1 MKITINNLPQSKKE
15 IHISIPFEEL
25 KKSIDLATKKLGE
38 NVKIEGFR
46 EGKVPL
52 EILKEKLG
60 KDVILEEAIRIKT
73 QEVYKK
79 IVRDNNLE
87 VIGSPKVDI
96 IKKNWEEPVEL
107 KIEVTVLP
115 EVKLP
120 DYKKIASS
128 VKRRKVEVK
137 DSEIED
143 TLKWI
148 QKSRAK
154 FSAKITPVEKGDFV
168 IFSYQSPEIAG
179 GKEQKDQFVIG
190 EGHLLPGIEEVLI
203 GMKPQEE
210 KEVQLTFPS
219 NHIYKELAGKTIK
232 LKIKV
237 ESVQKI
243 ELPQVNDEWAR
254 SLGNFENLENLKESV
269 REGIKK
275 EKENVESQRV
285 QAEILEKIANKSEVE
300 IPQILIDLETENT
313 VNNLKERI
321 PQTLG
326 ISFEQYLEQ
335 ANLSEE
341 KLRES
346 LLPEVTKK
354 IREFLVLQ
362 EIKKREGVKASN
374 QEIEEE
380 ANKFLAQFGSP
391 EEAEK
396 VIDPQTLVNYTRE
409 RIENKKTLQLLER
422 MTRNEDEK
430 EKDKKKEK
438 EKEKE

>member
-1 MKITINNLPQSKKE
+1 MKITIKNLPQSKRE
-15 IHISIPFEEL
+15 IYISIPFEEL
-25 KKSIDLATKKLGE
+25 KKSIELAAKRLGE
-38 NVKIEGFR
+38 KIKIDGFR
-46 EGKVPL
+46 EGKIPL
-52 EILKEKLG
+52 EIIKEKVG
-60 KDVILEEAIRIKT
+60 KDVILEEAVHIKI
-73 QEVYKK
+73 QEIYKK
-79 IVRDNNLE
+79 IVQENNLE
-87 VIGSPKVDI
+87 VIGSPQVNI
-96 IKKNWEEPVEL
+96 IKKDWEKPVEL

-128 VKRRKVEVK
+128 VKRRSVEVK
-137 DSEIED
+137 DSEIDD

-154 FSAKITPVEKGDFV
+154 FSAKITPAHKGDFV

-179 GKEQKDQFVIG
+179 GKEQRDQFVIG

-210 KEVQLTFPS
+210 KEVQLTFPQ

-243 ELPQVNDEWAR
+243 ELPQINDDWAR
-254 SLGNFENLENLKESV
+254 SLGNFKSLENLRQSI
-269 REGIKK
+269 RDGIEK
-275 EKENVESQRV
+275 EKENLESQRV
-285 QAEILEKIANKSEVE
+285 QAEILEKIASKSEVE

-313 VNNLKERI
+313 VNDLKERI
-321 PQTLG
+321 PRMLG
-326 ISFEQYLEQ
+326 ISFEKYLEQ
-335 ANLSEE
+335 ANLTEE
-341 KLRES
+341 KLKES

-354 IREFLVLQ
+354 IKEFLVLQ

-380 ANKFLAQFGSP
+380 ANKFLAQFKSP

-409 RIENKKTLQLLER
+409 RIENQKTLQLLEK
-422 MTRNEDEK
+422 MAKNLEQEGK
-430 EKDKKKEK
+430 
-438 EKEKE
+438 

>member
-1 MKITINNLPQSKKE
+1 M
-15 IHISIPFEEL
+15 
-25 KKSIDLATKKLGE
+25 
-38 NVKIEGFR
+38 
-46 EGKVPL
+46 
-52 EILKEKLG
+52 
-60 KDVILEEAIRIKT
+60 
-73 QEVYKK
+73 
-79 IVRDNNLE
+79 
-87 VIGSPKVDI
+87 
-96 IKKNWEEPVEL
+96 
-107 KIEVTVLP
+107 
-115 EVKLP
+115 
-120 DYKKIASS
+120 
-128 VKRRKVEVK
+128 
-137 DSEIED
+137 
-143 TLKWI
+143 
-148 QKSRAK
+148 
-154 FSAKITPVEKGDFV
+154 

-210 KEVQLTFPS
+210 KEVQLTFPQ

-254 SLGNFENLENLKESV
+254 SLGNFENLEGLKKSV

-285 QAEILEKIANKSEVE
+285 QAEILEKIADKSEVE

-313 VNNLKERI
+313 VNDLKERI
-321 PQTLG
+321 PRMLG
-326 ISFEQYLEQ
+326 ISFEKYLEQ
-335 ANLSEE
+335 ANLTEE
-341 KLRES
+341 KLKES
-346 LLPEVTKK
+346 LLPEVIKK
-354 IREFLVLQ
+354 IKEFLVLQ
-362 EIKKREGVKASN
+362 EIKKREGVKATN

-380 ANKFLAQFGSP
+380 ANKFLAQFKSP

-396 VIDPQTLVNYTRE
+396 VIDPQTLINYTRE

>member
-1 MKITINNLPQSKKE
+1 MKITIKNLPQSKRE

-25 KKSIDLATKKLGE
+25 KKSIELAAKRLGE
-38 NVKIEGFR
+38 KIKIDGFR
-46 EGKVPL
+46 EGKIPL
-52 EILKEKLG
+52 EIIKEKVG
-60 KDVILEEAIRIKT
+60 KDVILEEAVHIKI
-73 QEVYKK
+73 QEIYKK
-79 IVRDNNLE
+79 IVQENNLE
-87 VIGSPKVDI
+87 VIGSPQVNI
-96 IKKNWEEPVEL
+96 IKKDWEKPVEL

-128 VKRRKVEVK
+128 VKRRSVEVK
-137 DSEIED
+137 DSEIDD

-154 FSAKITPVEKGDFV
+154 FSAKITPAHKGDFV

-179 GKEQKDQFVIG
+179 GKEQRDQFVIG

-210 KEVQLTFPS
+210 KEVQLTFPQ

-243 ELPQVNDEWAR
+243 ELPQINDDWAR
-254 SLGNFENLENLKESV
+254 SLGNFKSLENLRQSI
-269 REGIKK
+269 RDGIEK
-275 EKENVESQRV
+275 EKENLESQRV
-285 QAEILEKIANKSEVE
+285 QAEILEKIAGKSEVE

-313 VNNLKERI
+313 VNDLKERI
-321 PQTLG
+321 PRMLG
-326 ISFEQYLEQ
+326 ISFEKYLEQ
-335 ANLSEE
+335 ANLTEE
-341 KLRES
+341 KLKES

-354 IREFLVLQ
+354 ITEFLVLQ

-380 ANKFLAQFGSP
+380 ANKLLAQFKSP

-409 RIENKKTLQLLER
+409 RIENQKTLQLLEKMAR
-422 MTRNEDEK
+422 DEDEK
-430 EKDKKKEK
+430 EKDKKRKKEK
-438 EKEKE
+438 EKE